1 MSFIH
6 TTSSVCLYTS
16 PTANPGISL
25 TCELNPRLQDYP
37 YLANTNVVVA
47 GTWFEISSFANPV
60 CYQIKNLCGI
70 LYSISL
76 LTRECFSVR
85 IRANHILFCI
95 NALTLLLILIIT
107 FLPDNFLR
115 IILGLPLVLFF
126 PGYTLLAALF
136 PRTGGLNNIERF
148 ALSFGLS
155 IAVVPLIGLALNYTP
170 WGIRL
175 YPILISLSIF
185 SFSMSVIG
193 WYRSRRLP
201 PDETIAFLI
210 NFKVPS
216 VSQMWSSQSLR
227 DKIITVV
234 LVVMIIGAIGTLV
247 YVVNQP
253 RHVEQFTEFYVLNA
267 EGKAENY
274 PSTVFLGQSV
284 EVILGIINHEHEAT
298 DYRIEIVIDGES
310 IGQVGPVSLDADE
323 TWEQAVTATPKQKG
337 DKQKLEFLLYKNTGA
352 DVYESLHLW
361 IEVQ

>member
-1 MSFIH
+1 
-6 TTSSVCLYTS
+6 
-16 PTANPGISL
+16 
-25 TCELNPRLQDYP
+25 
-37 YLANTNVVVA
+37 
-47 GTWFEISSFANPV
+47 
-60 CYQIKNLCGI
+60 
-70 LYSISL
+70 
-76 LTRECFSVR
+76 VR
-85 IRANHILFCI
+85 IKANHILFCI

-126 PGYTLLAALF
+126 PGYTLLSALF
-136 PRTGGLNNIERF
+136 PRTGSLNDIERF

-155 IAVVPLIGLALNYTP
+155 IAIVPLIGLALNYTP

-185 SFSMSVIG
+185 ILSMSIIG

-234 LVVMIIGAIGTLV
+234 LGVMIIGAIGTLG
-247 YVVNQP
+247 YVASRP
-253 RHVEQFTEFYVLNA
+253 RTPEKFTEFYVLNA

-274 PSTVFLGQSV
+274 PRTVIHGQSA
-284 EVILGIINHEHEAT
+284 EVILGIINHEYETTA
-298 DYRIEIVIDGES
+298 YRIEIVIDGES
-310 IGQVGPVSLDADE
+310 IGQVGPVNLDADE
-323 TWEQAVTATPKQKG
+323 TWEQAVTATPKRKG
-337 DKQKLEFLLYKNTGA
+337 ENQKLEFLLYKNTGA

-361 IEVQ
+361 IEVK